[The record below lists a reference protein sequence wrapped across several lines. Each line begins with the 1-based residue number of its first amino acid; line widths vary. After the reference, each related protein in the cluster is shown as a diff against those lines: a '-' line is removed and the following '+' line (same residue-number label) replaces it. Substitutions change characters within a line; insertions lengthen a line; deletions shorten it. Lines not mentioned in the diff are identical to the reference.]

1 MLLNMSTIIT
11 QVTSEDLHRI
21 KGNFSRKYGLLRSSR
36 DPLGSPD
43 RDRMLGSDI
52 SVGLTGHPGRRIP
65 ANQRRQTTHSSR
77 IRIRVVVFNVTCA
90 QPGAHQT
97 TSHRSRT
104 VSSGRRLQILRRY
117 PPRLDFPSFPICLDP
132 IVSRYRLVDSAAS
145 RWHFFDPTQLRRR
158 RKDLA
163 LSRPIPCVAL
173 PRQTCLRIH
182 GPGNMLSMEN
192 ERQARDDGICPYV
205 LTSIKLRDWLE
216 HLWPSSVSPD
226 SGGEQQVA
234 SS

>member
-1 MLLNMSTIIT
+1 MLLNMSTIRVIT

-21 KGNFSRKYGLLRSSR
+21 KGNFSRKYGFLRSSR
-36 DPLGSPD
+36 DSLVSPD

-65 ANQRRQTTHSSR
+65 ANQRRQTIHSSR
-77 IRIRVVVFNVTCA
+77 IRIRVVVFFNVTCA

-97 TSHRSRT
+97 TSHRFRA
-104 VSSGRRLQILRRY
+104 VSSGRRLQIQRRC
-117 PPRLDFPSFPICLDP
+117 PSRLDFPSFSICLDP
-132 IVSRYRLVDSAAS
+132 AVSRYRLGDSAAS
-145 RWHFFDPTQLRRR
+145 RWHFFYPTQLRRR

-192 ERQARDDGICPYV
+192 ERQARNHGIC
-205 LTSIKLRDWLE
+205 
-216 HLWPSSVSPD
+216 
-226 SGGEQQVA
+226 
-234 SS
+234 